1 MLFCTKI
8 VFMKTKSFFTHSL
21 NLMALILLA
30 FSGCATDLPIKT
42 NHSEVTDN
50 TDDESAPITET
61 PEAVKET
68 PISTTIGETKLPS
81 NGGQANSTSG
91 TTAANPP
98 SSTTTRKVELNLDQQ
113 DVQKMAYEL
122 GLDPKKPLTDNEKA
136 MIADRQRLRE
146 LERGLN
152 STNERLQ
159 YSKVLPWLK
168 GDQEKIALL
177 SIPTTEGRQVWI
189 NKNKIWSRAKSL
201 TEFDEVVESQD
212 IALGMPTE
220 YVKKSWGE
228 PDHVETSGNPIY
240 RNERWQYNR
249 QVATPQGYKLEKRL
263 VYFEGGRVVG
273 WETE

>member
-8 VFMKTKSFFTHSL
+8 VYMKTKSFFTQSL
-21 NLMALILLA
+21 LLTAISLLA
-30 FSGCATDLPIKT
+30 FSGCVTDFPIKT
-42 NHSEVTDN
+42 AHTEVSDGSSDN
-50 TDDESAPITET
+50 ESAPMAET
-61 PEAVKET
+61 PEVVKET
-68 PISTTIGETKLPS
+68 PVSDGA
-81 NGGQANSTSG
+81 GAVSG
-91 TTAANPP
+91 TTSATPP
-98 SSTTTRKVELNLDQQ
+98 KTGTTRKVELNLEQQ
-113 DVQKMAYEL
+113 DVQKLAYEL
-122 GLDPKKPLTDNEKA
+122 GLDPKKPLTDNEKS

-152 STNERLQ
+152 SSNERLQ
-159 YSKVLPWLK
+159 YSKVLPWLRS
-168 GDQEKIALL
+168 DQEKIDLL

-201 TEFDEVVESQD
+201 VEFDEVVESQD

>member
-1 MLFCTKI
+1 MPLCTKI
-8 VFMKTKSFFTHSL
+8 VCMKTKSFFSDSL
-21 NLMALILLA
+21 LLHAICLLA
-30 FSGCATDLPIKT
+30 FAGCATDFPVKT
-42 NHSEVTDN
+42 AHSEITDN
-50 TDDESAPITET
+50 SDDPSTPTSETPDSTTET
-61 PEAVKET
+61 PVKADAPKT
-68 PISTTIGETKLPS
+68 PS
-81 NGGQANSTSG
+81 
-91 TTAANPP
+91 
-98 SSTTTRKVELNLDQQ
+98 TTRKVELNLELQ
-113 DVQKMAYEL
+113 DIQKLAYEL
-122 GLDPKKPLTDNEKA
+122 GLDPKKPLTENEKA

-152 STNERLQ
+152 SANERLQ

-168 GDQEKIALL
+168 GDQEKINLL

-189 NKNKIWSRAKSL
+189 NKNKVWSRAKSL
-201 TEFDEVVESQD
+201 VEFDEVVESQD